1 MDLSAAIPLN
11 IMDIYDY
18 LSILIRLLIAM
29 AMGAVIG
36 YERAYRKSTAG
47 LRTFSIVCVAA
58 ALTMIINEHLVS
70 IYDSGDAARLAAQVI
85 SGIGFLGMGSIIL
98 TSRNQIRGLTTAATL
113 WATAILGLAIGAGMI
128 LAGLITFV
136 IMMFIITIMSYIS
149 KHLERYNRIITIYLE
164 ADKSAGLSQIIHA
177 LNERGY
183 EVMQLEKH
191 KTSPEGDLMIQL
203 DIDLKGHFLHSDIIY
218 QLSQLESIHY
228 IEEVRKL

>member
-1 MDLSAAIPLN
+1 MDLLLAIQKN
-11 IMDIYDY
+11 TMDMNYYI
-18 LSILIRLLIAM
+18 SILIRLLIAM
-29 AMGAVIG
+29 TMGAVIG

-58 ALTMIINEHLVS
+58 ALTMIINEHLVAV
-70 IYDSGDAARLAAQVI
+70 YGGGDPARLAAQVI

-128 LAGLITFV
+128 LPSIITFV
-136 IMMFIITIMSYIS
+136 IMMFIIIIMSYIS
-149 KHLERYNRIITIYLE
+149 KHLERYNRILTIYLE
-164 ADKSAGLSQIIHA
+164 ADKSTGLPQIISV
-177 LNERGY
+177 LNEKGY
-183 EVMQLEKH
+183 EVIQLEKH
-191 KTSPEGDLMIQL
+191 KSSPEGDLMIQF
-203 DIDLKGHFLHSDIIY
+203 DIDLKGHYLHSDIIY